1 MKSQRQSKIIELISA
16 QDIETQEQLLV
27 ALENSGFHST
37 QATISRDI
45 KELRIVKELSPS
57 GSYRYTVQ
65 QNDSANLFSRLN
77 NIFRESVIK
86 VDFAQNI
93 VVIKT
98 LPGLANGAC
107 SAVDSMD
114 STYIVGTIAGDDT
127 ILLVI
132 RDGFS
137 GEDLLKALGKLFR
150 QIERKRLN

>member
-1 MKSQRQSKIIELISA
+1 MKSQRQSKIIGLISA
-16 QDIETQEQLLV
+16 QDIETQEQLLA
-27 ALENSGFHST
+27 ALEGAGFHST

-45 KELRIVKELSPS
+45 KELRIVKELSPA

-93 VVIKT
+93 VVVKT

-114 STYIVGTIAGDDT
+114 TAYIVGTIAGDDT
-127 ILLVI
+127 ALIVM
-132 RDGFS
+132 RDVEYAKEFCEELRGIV
-137 GEDLLKALGKLFR
+137 GRAK
-150 QIERKRLN
+150 

>member
-1 MKSQRQSKIIELISA
+1 MKSQRQAKIIELISA
-16 QDIETQEQLLV
+16 RDIETQEQLLL
-27 ALENSGFHST
+27 ALEESGFRST

-65 QNDSANLFSRLN
+65 QNESANLFSRLN

-86 VDFAQNI
+86 VDYAQNI

-114 STYIVGTIAGDDT
+114 SAYIVGTIAGDDT
-127 ILLVI
+127 ALIVM
-132 RDGFS
+132 RDLEYAKEFCEELRGIV
-137 GEDLLKALGKLFR
+137 GHAK
-150 QIERKRLN
+150 

>member
-16 QDIETQEQLLV
+16 QDIETQEQLLA
-27 ALENSGFHST
+27 ALEGAGFHST

-45 KELRIVKELSPS
+45 KELRIVKELSPA

-93 VVIKT
+93 VVVKT

-114 STYIVGTIAGDDT
+114 TAYIVGTIAGDDT
-127 ILLVI
+127 ALIVM
-132 RDGFS
+132 RDVEYAKEFCEELRGIV
-137 GEDLLKALGKLFR
+137 GRAK
-150 QIERKRLN
+150 

>member
-127 ILLVI
+127 ALIVM
-132 RDGFS
+132 RDLEYAKEFCEELRSIVGRV
-137 GEDLLKALGKLFR
+137 K
-150 QIERKRLN
+150 